1 MASFAAEQPPGW
13 GPSEREGTI
22 AAADLARLARLH
34 RMGDRDAMT
43 EPSPISSISST
54 PPPDPSSDFLRVA
67 RHPLDA
73 LFHPRS
79 GAVIG
84 ATEKPGS
91 VGRTILWNL
100 LSSPFGGT
108 VYPVNPTRSA
118 ILGVRAYA
126 TVAAIGEPVDLAVIV
141 TPAKTAPGLVEECGQ
156 VGVRGVIIISAGFKE
171 IGPEGVE
178 LERQVLEAARRH
190 RIRVVGPNCLGVM
203 NPIGRMNAT
212 FAAAIASPGR
222 VGFVSQSGALL
233 TAILDWAALEGV
245 GFSSIVSLGSML
257 DVGWGDVIDY
267 LGNDPNTDSIVMYM
281 ETIGDA
287 RAFLSAAREV
297 ALTKPII
304 VIKPGRTAQAAKAAA
319 SHTGS
324 LTGADDVLDA
334 AFRRA
339 GVLRVDSISELF
351 EVSEILAKQPRPRGR
366 RLSIVT
372 NAGGPG
378 VIATD
383 ALISG
388 GGELTPLSDATMERL
403 DAVLP
408 AVWSHNNPIDI
419 IGDAP
424 PERYAQALEIA
435 ATDPAADGLLV
446 ILTPQA
452 MTDPTATARALA
464 RHAHVEGKPV
474 LASWMGGAE
483 VAEGAA
489 LLREA
494 GIPTFD
500 YPDTA
505 CVLFNHLWRYADNLR
520 LLYETPS
527 LPTAPERSE
536 RRGEVDEILAAA
548 TADGRTLL
556 SEYESKKVLAAYGI
570 PITDTEIARTPDEAV
585 AAADAIGYPV
595 VAKLL
600 SRTITHKTD
609 VGGVAL
615 NLRSADAV
623 RDAYEAIRDAVARKA
638 GDGHFEG
645 VTIQPMINWTGYELI
660 VGSSPDP
667 QFGPVLLFGAGG
679 ALVEVVR
686 DRALALPPL
695 NTTLARR
702 LIEQTVISRA
712 FVGVRGRRP
721 IDLDALSGVLVRFS
735 ELVAEQPRIA
745 EIDINPLL
753 VSPERII
760 ALDARVVIHP
770 ADVADADLPRLAIR
784 PYPRQYVREVRVAGD
799 LPVTIRPIRPEDEPG
814 LVAFHN
820 SLSEETVRA
829 RYGSDVALAE
839 RVAHERLTRISFVDY
854 DREMA
859 LVAEVDGSPTDGS
872 GGPPI
877 AGVARLSPLHGTDRK
892 ELTLVV
898 ADAWQR
904 RGIGRALV
912 EASLD
917 VAAAEGVSALVAE
930 LAPENEAMR
939 ELLDDAGFAF
949 EQRDGML
956 FATVTP
962 RAAASA

>member
-1 MASFAAEQPPGW
+1 MTAASRAP
-13 GPSEREGTI
+13 I
-22 AAADLARLARLH
+22 AQVARAD
-34 RMGDRDAMT
+34 G
-43 EPSPISSISST
+43 
-54 PPPDPSSDFLRVA
+54 

-73 LFHPRS
+73 IFHPTS
-79 GAVIG
+79 IAVIG
-84 ATEKPGS
+84 ATEKEGS

-108 VYPVNPTRSA
+108 VYPVNPTRRA
-118 ILGVRAYA
+118 VLGVKAYPS
-126 TVAAIGEPVDLAVIV
+126 VGAIGEAVDVAVIV
-141 TPAKTAPGLVEECGQ
+141 TPATTAPALVEECGEA
-156 VGVRGVIIISAGFKE
+156 GVRGIIIISAGFKE
-171 IGPEGVE
+171 IGPAGVE
-178 LERQVLEAARRH
+178 LERQVLEAARRYG
-190 RIRVVGPNCLGVM
+190 IRVVGPNCLGIM

-212 FAAAIASPGR
+212 FAADIAKPGR

-233 TAILDWAALEGV
+233 TAILDWAAQEDV

-267 LGNDPNTDSIVMYM
+267 LGDDPNTDSIVVYM

-297 ALTKPII
+297 AMTKPII

-383 ALISG
+383 ALIGG
-388 GGELTPLSDATMERL
+388 GGELTELSDATMASL
-403 DAVLP
+403 NGVLP

-424 PERYAQALEIA
+424 PERYAKALEIA
-435 ATDPAADGLLV
+435 AADPAADGLLV

-452 MTDPTATARALA
+452 MTDPTATARALVKHA
-464 RHAHVEGKPV
+464 RIEGKPV
-474 LASWMGGAE
+474 LASWMGGEE

-489 LLREA
+489 ILRAA
-494 GIPTFD
+494 GIPTFP

-505 CVLFNHLWRYADNLR
+505 CVLFNHLWRYEHRLR
-520 LLYETPS
+520 SLYETPT
-527 LPTAPERSE
+527 LPGAPER
-536 RRGEVDEILAAA
+536 GEFREGVDDII
-548 TADGRTLL
+548 ADVTEEGRTLL
-556 SEYESKKVLAAYGI
+556 TEYESKKVLAAYGI
-570 PITDTEIARTPDEAV
+570 PITDTELAHTPDEAV
-585 AAADAIGYPV
+585 DAAEQIGYPV

-609 VGGVAL
+609 VGGVVL
-615 NLRSADAV
+615 NLKSAEAVREAFEEIRSAV
-623 RDAYEAIRDAVARKA
+623 EAKVGAE
-638 GDGHFEG
+638 HFEG

-667 QFGPVLLFGAGG
+667 QFGPVLLFGMGG
-679 ALVEVVR
+679 QLVEVFK

-695 NTTLARR
+695 NMTLARH
-702 LIEQTVISRA
+702 LIDETLISEALR
-712 FVGVRGRRP
+712 GVRGRRP
-721 IDLDALSGVLVRFS
+721 IDKDVLAALLVRFS

-753 VSPERII
+753 ASPERII
-760 ALDARVVIHP
+760 ALDARVVLHP
-770 ADVADADLPRLAIR
+770 PSIPDSDLPRLAIR
-784 PYPRQYVREVRVAGD
+784 PYPNEYLREA
-799 LPVTIRPIRPEDEPG
+799 VTDDGRPIVVRPIRPEDEPA
-814 LVAFHN
+814 VARFHAR
-820 SLSEETVRA
+820 LSDETVRA
-829 RYGSDVALAE
+829 RYGTDRPLAE
-839 RVAHERLTRISFVDY
+839 RTAHERLARICYVDY
-854 DREMA
+854 DRQFA
-859 LVAEVDGSPTDGS
+859 LVAEGHGQDEHDGHE
-872 GGPPI
+872 I
-877 AGVARLSPLHGTDRK
+877 AGVARVSRVPASDDRI
-892 ELTLVV
+892 LTLVV

-904 RGIGRALV
+904 RGVGEQLV
-912 EASLD
+912 QSAVQ
-917 VAAAEGVSALVAE
+917 VARGEGVAHLLAE
-930 LAPENEAMR
+930 LSPQNVPMR
-939 ELLDDAGFAF
+939 ELLERQGFTF
-949 EQRDGML
+949 EARDEVLVAQLGL
-956 FATVTP
+956 G
-962 RAAASA
+962 